1 MTVSSATTR
10 NSYSGNGSTDVFAY
24 GFKIFDD
31 DDITVI
37 IRTDSTGAETTK
49 TKTTHY
55 TVSGVG
61 SSSGGNVTFTS
72 GNIPASGE
80 TVVLLRTT
88 ARTQLTDYV
97 PNDPFPAATHED
109 ALDKLT
115 FIAQELE
122 EEIGRSLKVS
132 QANVIATS
140 EFTADA
146 TARANKILGFD
157 SSGNISIVQEIGQ
170 FKGTD
175 ATVTTVAYAARDIV
189 KSTTASELNNI
200 YICVAAS
207 VVGDS
212 LTDTDHFAL
221 LVDAVSAAT
230 SATNAASSATAAAS
244 SATTASTQASN
255 ASTSASTASTQAT
268 NAANSAT
275 AAAASAAAAEAAL
288 DNFDDVYLGAKS
300 SEPSTDNDGDALNAG
315 DLFFDTTANTIKV
328 YTGSAWQV
336 VSQASLTSVA
346 SDTTPQL
353 GGNLDTNSHNILIDD
368 AHFIGDENSNEQI
381 IFKTTSSAVNQFD
394 ITNAATGNPPKI
406 SATGDD
412 SNIDLDLEA
421 KGTGHVT
428 VRGNTNSGAIQFNC
442 EVNTHGQI
450 VQAQPHSASVTNVLT
465 LPAGSDQEIVG
476 TSATQTLTNK
486 TIAVSQLSG
495 QVAVSKGG
503 TGSSSAS
510 AARTA
515 LGLAI
520 GSDVQAHNADTVF
533 KDVNNTFTAAQ
544 RGSTDTDTSNTGSV
558 TLNFDTNQNF
568 VLTLTGNVT
577 LANPSTESVGQSG
590 FIVLIQDGTGGRTV
604 SLGTD
609 YETAGGA
616 GLTLSSAASTTDIVP
631 YVVAASGRILL
642 GAPQLA
648 FA

>member
-61 SSSGGNVTFTS
+61 NSSGGNVTFTS

-122 EEIGRSLKVS
+122 EELGRTLKVS
-132 QANVIATS
+132 QTNVIATA
-140 EFTADA
+140 EFTEDA
-146 TARANKILGFD
+146 TARANKLLGFD
-157 SSGNISIVQEIGQ
+157 GSGNLQVSEGKV
-170 FKGTD
+170 D
-175 ATVTTVAYAARDIV
+175 TVT
-189 KSTTASELNNI
+189 
-200 YICVAAS
+200 AS
-207 VVGDS
+207 VS
-212 LTDTDHFAL
+212 
-221 LVDAVSAAT
+221 AVSAGGSPTA
-230 SATNAASSATAAAS
+230 SATY
-244 SATTASTQASN
+244 TASTGALALAFGLVTGNTGATGNSAGLQMTFNNSTSDADPGAGKLALNNGTLASVTEMYFDDADDNSADISSFVQSFDDASN
-255 ASTSASTASTQAT
+255 ATARGLIHIEKEGTASTFALYKVT
-268 NAANSAT
+268 GSVTDASGYTKVPVSHLVSNGTFSNSDGIRVDF
-275 AAAASAAAAEAAL
+275 S
-288 DNFDDVYLGAKS
+288 YSG
-300 SEPSTDNDGDALNAG
+300 NDGAG
-315 DLFFDTTANTIKV
+315 SLVNISEDT
-328 YTGSAWQV
+328 S
-336 VSQASLTSVA
+336 
-346 SDTTPQL
+346 PQL
-353 GGNLDTNSHNILIDD
+353 GGDLDMVTFDIV
-368 AHFIGDENSNEQI
+368 
-381 IFKTTSSAVNQFD
+381 TTSNRD
-394 ITNAATGNPPKI
+394 IELNP
-406 SATGDD
+406 
-412 SNIDLDLEA
+412 N
-421 KGTGHVT
+421 GTGKT
-428 VRGNTNSGAIQFNC
+428 VLKGNTNPGTLVFNC
-442 EVNTHGQI
+442 EANTHGQT
-450 VQAQPHSASVTNVLT
+450 VKAQPHSAGVTNVLT
-465 LPAGSDQEIVG
+465 LPAGGDQEIVG
-476 TSATQTLTNK
+476 ASATQTLTNK

-558 TLNFDTNQNF
+558 TLDFDTNQNF

-590 FIVLIQDGTGGRTV
+590 FIVFIQDGTGGRTV